1 VEWRDRQA
9 LLTPLGGEPMTDSD
23 RRPNGADASSP
34 PLRVVH
40 GARIARHRASFGPVA
55 DLIGR
60 VAETDVT
67 VLLRG
72 ERGTGKELVARAIH
86 GASPRHERPFVKIDC
101 ASQMVEIELFGFER
115 GAVVAGHHRPG
126 RIEFA
131 HHGTLFLD
139 RVSELPSAVQLR
151 LHRALEEGGFARPGA
166 RDAVRAD
173 VRVIASSERDLERA
187 VAEGRF
193 REALF
198 FRLNVVCLTLPPLR
212 QRRTELKELAA
223 FFVRQYA
230 AHYNKPEVSLSHET
244 LRLFSEY
251 QWPANLQELE
261 DVVKRIVMLGSE
273 ETVREELTR
282 AMRDAEASADHR
294 VAGTIRPPGEA
305 KARLPDATGPPVPGA
320 VTVPAPIALKEIA
333 RQAAD
338 GAERELIFRTLQRT
352 RWNRR
357 EAAQMLGVSYKA
369 LLYKIKRA
377 ELDGEP

>member
-1 VEWRDRQA
+1 
-9 LLTPLGGEPMTDSD
+9 MTDSD
-23 RRPNGADASSP
+23 RRSNGAATTSAT
-34 PLRVVH
+34 LRVVH
-40 GARIARHRASFGPVA
+40 GARTARHRASFGPVA

-86 GASPRHERPFVKIDC
+86 AASLRRERSFVKVDC
-101 ASQMVEIELFGFER
+101 ASLPQVLEAELFGCER
-115 GAVVAGHHRPG
+115 GAVAGAGQHRPG
-126 RIEFA
+126 RLEFA

-139 RVSELPSAVQLR
+139 RVSELPSALQLR
-151 LHRALEEGGFARPGA
+151 LQRVLEDGGFARLGS
-166 RDAVRAD
+166 RDAVRVD

-212 QRRTELKELAA
+212 QRRSELPELAE
-223 FFVRQYA
+223 FFVRQYVM
-230 AHYNKPEVSLSHET
+230 HYNKPEMTLSHET
-244 LRLFSEY
+244 LRLFAEY
-251 QWPANLQELE
+251 PWPANLQELE
-261 DVVKRIVMLGSE
+261 SVVKRIVMLDSE
-273 ETVREELTR
+273 ALVCEELTR
-282 AMRDAEASADHR
+282 AMRNPE
-294 VAGTIRPPGEA
+294 GTRESGSVETLAVEKRGGP
-305 KARLPDATGPPVPGA
+305 PDAAGPPA
-320 VTVPAPIALKEIA
+320 PADSSAPVMPLKKIA
-333 RQAAD
+333 REAAD

-377 ELDGEP
+377 ELDRVP

>member
-1 VEWRDRQA
+1 
-9 LLTPLGGEPMTDSD
+9 
-23 RRPNGADASSP
+23 
-34 PLRVVH
+34 VH
-40 GARIARHRASFGPVA
+40 GARTARHRASFGPVA

-86 GASPRHERPFVKIDC
+86 GASARRERPFVKVDC
-101 ASQMVEIELFGFER
+101 TSLPQVLEAELFGCER
-115 GAVVAGHHRPG
+115 GAVAGAGQHRPG
-126 RIEFA
+126 RLEFA
-131 HHGTLFLD
+131 HRGTLFLD
-139 RVSELPSAVQLR
+139 RVSELPPSLQLR
-151 LHRALEEGGFARPGA
+151 LQRVLEDGGFARLGS

-193 REALF
+193 REELF

-212 QRRTELKELAA
+212 QRRNELPELVE

-230 AHYNKPEVSLSHET
+230 MHYNKPEMSVSQDT
-244 LRLFSEY
+244 LRLFAEY
-251 QWPANLQELE
+251 SWPANLQELE
-261 DVVKRIVMLGSE
+261 SVVKRIVMLDSE
-273 ETVREELTR
+273 TAVCEELIR
-282 AMRDAEASADHR
+282 AMNSPVQEAEANERPAGESLAAEASAP
-294 VAGTIRPPGEA
+294 AASTTMSGTAMP
-305 KARLPDATGPPVPGA
+305 
-320 VTVPAPIALKEIA
+320 LKKIA
-333 RQAAD
+333 REAAD

-377 ELDGEP
+377 ELDRVP

>member
-1 VEWRDRQA
+1 MTHSDQMA
-9 LLTPLGGEPMTDSD
+9 DGGAAGS
-23 RRPNGADASSP
+23 AAV
-34 PLRVVH
+34 RVSH
-40 GARIARHRASFGPVA
+40 GARAANRHRASFGPVA

-67 VLLRG
+67 VLIRG

-86 GASPRHERPFVKIDC
+86 GASTRRAHPFVKIDC
-101 ASQMVEIELFGFER
+101 ASASQALETELFGCER
-115 GAVVAGHHRPG
+115 GAVASAGQHRPG
-126 RIEFA
+126 RLEFA

-139 RVSELPSAVQLR
+139 RVSELPPALQLR
-151 LHRALEEGGFARPGA
+151 LQRVLEDGGFARLGA
-166 RDAVRAD
+166 RDAIRAD

-212 QRRTELKELAA
+212 QRRTELRDLAE

-230 AHYNKPEVSLSHET
+230 THYNKPEVALSDET
-244 LRLFSEY
+244 LQLFTEY
-251 QWPANLQELE
+251 TWPANLQELE
-261 DVVKRIVMLGSE
+261 SVVKRIVIQGSE
-273 ETVREELTR
+273 ASAREELARGTQTDCAR
-282 AMRDAEASADHR
+282 PGSEPRPTAVRRPADAVE
-294 VAGTIRPPGEA
+294 
-305 KARLPDATGPPVPGA
+305 PPVSTSLA
-320 VTVPAPIALKEIA
+320 AAPRMPLREIA

-377 ELDGEP
+377 ELDGAP